1 MNISKS
7 LTMGELLRAAQDNG
21 VYEAVVNVL
30 LGAGMHC
37 IGCPSHQFET
47 LEEAC
52 YVHGIDADELVSKL
66 EEMCIRDRL
75 RRVWTLFRAELFTK
89 AVS

>member
-47 LEEAC
+47 LEERC
-52 YVHGIDADELVSKL
+52 V
-66 EEMCIRDRL
+66 
-75 RRVWTLFRAELFTK
+75 
-89 AVS
+89 